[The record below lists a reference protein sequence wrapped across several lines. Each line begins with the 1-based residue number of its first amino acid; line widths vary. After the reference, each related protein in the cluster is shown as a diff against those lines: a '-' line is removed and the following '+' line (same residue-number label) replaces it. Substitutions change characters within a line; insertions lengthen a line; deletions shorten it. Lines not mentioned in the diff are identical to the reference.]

1 MNPLQYKFTLLIGD
15 SPIHVRI
22 ANNFGQNRHQWVAS
36 RHCNAEYELHILLK
50 GKIPVEVEEQHFVL
64 ESRQGI
70 FISPGQYHIPLSA
83 KEQLDHFSLSFSFG
97 ESTLADLLHRE
108 IPSYKLFY
116 ISTEMLQECL
126 ALFYEYNA
134 HRTYCNEKIQALL
147 MSLFVSLFRTLNLNT
162 PKTGSRTTTEIERTE
177 IIDDFFAEHLQN
189 LRRADELAE
198 QLCVSTRQLD
208 RILYQLY
215 GMSFQE
221 KITHTKMDRA
231 AWLLRTSD
239 KKIDEIAEA
248 IGYASEA
255 AFYQAFRKY
264 FHITPKKY
272 RMEKKSTEISRA

>member
-1 MNPLQYKFTLLIGD
+1 MNSLQYKFTLLID
-15 SPIHVRI
+15 NSPILVRI
-22 ANNFGQNRHQWVAS
+22 ANNFGQHRNHWIAS

-50 GKIPVEVEEQHFVL
+50 GRIPVEIEEQHFIL

-70 FISPGQYHIPLSA
+70 LVAPGQYHFPSNTNEEI
-83 KEQLDHFSLSFSFG
+83 DHFSLSFSITEG
-97 ESTLADLLHRE
+97 KILGLLHDE
-108 IPSYKLFY
+108 IPAFKLFN
-116 ISTEMLQECL
+116 ISTEILQDCL
-126 ALFYEYNA
+126 AIFYEYDA
-134 HRTYCNEKIQALL
+134 YPTYCNEKIQALL
-147 MSLFVSLFRTLNLNT
+147 TSLFVSLLRELNL
-162 PKTGSRTTTEIERTE
+162 KTSKITARTTTEFERTE

-189 LRRADELAE
+189 LRRADDLAT

-215 GMSFQE
+215 GMSFQH

-248 IGYASEA
+248 IGYSSEA

-264 FHITPKKY
+264 FQLTPRQYRENKKY
-272 RMEKKSTEISRA
+272 RCG